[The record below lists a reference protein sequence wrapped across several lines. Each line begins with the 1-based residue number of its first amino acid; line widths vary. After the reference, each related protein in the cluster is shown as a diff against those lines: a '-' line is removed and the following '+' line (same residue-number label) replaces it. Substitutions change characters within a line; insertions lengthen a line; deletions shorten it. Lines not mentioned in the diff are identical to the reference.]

1 MKAITITFLFFST
14 VFLCSTLNAQTTKGD
29 SIFWNN
35 GNVSFLSDL
44 NGVWI
49 ILKNGSP
56 IKDVRITEIKKE
68 KGTLVYAKEK
78 CLHDVSIGNIKKIQP
93 GKHSLDILY
102 FYADNTPYIK
112 KEYLQMDAMLSYSE
126 FKYVKI
132 PNWHNEQSK
141 VQPPAQKTEEKPE
154 GYTIVSGPL
163 YPNTDTNF
171 TCDTLKEENGVVT
184 FAKIIEINSKTIR
197 YKKVKNPLGPVYIK
211 SSIDAQVTKYNNCF
225 TVTLAEKN

>member
-56 IKDVRITEIKKE
+56 IKDVRITE
-68 KGTLVYAKEK
+68 
-78 CLHDVSIGNIKKIQP
+78 
-93 GKHSLDILY
+93 
-102 FYADNTPYIK
+102 IK

-197 YKKVKNPLGPVYIK
+197 YKKVKNPIGPVYIK

-225 TVTLAEKN
+225 TVTLSEKN